1 MKSGRTLG
9 KFFADANGDLAI
21 LITRTR
27 QLSRWTAMMRNQL
40 DDALAI
46 HCYIGAL
53 DDSTLTIF
61 VDDAAWATRLRFQ
74 SAQLIPRLREVG
86 SVFSDVQRIAVKILN
101 VDRAAEAT
109 RQETSGPALSTDNA
123 NIINS
128 LSDSIDDPELQEALQ
143 RLARHAAPK

>member
-1 MKSGRTLG
+1 MKSGRTLD

-27 QLSRWTAMMRNQL
+27 QLSRWTAMLRKQL
-40 DDALAI
+40 DDALAG

-74 SAQLIPRLREVG
+74 SAQLIPRLREAG

-101 VDRAAEAT
+101 LDRAAEAA
-109 RQETSGPALSTDNA
+109 RQETPGPALSSDNA

-128 LSDSIDDPELQEALQ
+128 LSDSIDDPELQQALQ